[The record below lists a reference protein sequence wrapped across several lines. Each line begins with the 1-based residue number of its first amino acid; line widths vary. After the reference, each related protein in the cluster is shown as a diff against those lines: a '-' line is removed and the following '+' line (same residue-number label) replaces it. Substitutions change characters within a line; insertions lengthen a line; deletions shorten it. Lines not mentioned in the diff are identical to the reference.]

1 MVKKDKKATAAIQID
16 DGMRRVPIENM
27 VGQEVGVFYFRPS
40 DIGILERYEKMLPQ
54 FDEILKP
61 LENVSIGRDG
71 EAADPAD
78 TETVEVLREATK
90 KINDLL
96 DELFDG
102 NFSEA
107 FFGKMH
113 PFSPV
118 NGRFYCENALE
129 AVGGFISKQFKREV
143 NKINARV
150 SKYTHGYKSRT
161 GKHKNGKK

>member
-61 LENVSIGRDG
+61 LENVSIGKDG
-71 EAADPAD
+71 EAADPSD

-102 NFSEA
+102 NFAEA
-107 FFGKMH
+107 FFGKMN

-118 NGRFYCENALE
+118 GGRFYCEGAIE
-129 AVGGFISKQFKREV
+129 AVGNYIEQTFGAEAEAMSEH
-143 NKINARV
+143 V
-150 SKYTHGYKSRT
+150 SKYTRQYEEP
-161 GKHKNGKK
+161 KK